1 MSVDKHEIKAFHNS
15 TTSRQAYFRQTD
27 SANGTGQSA
36 AIGQN
41 NGISQSAGIGS
52 NGKITDATRS
62 DAKRWL
68 VAGSQS
74 PTLLRDNLDELV
86 VERGDSYWSLAKL
99 VVSIRTG
106 RVRHRRKSK
115 QWSKKW
121 RTLTVKHSAKPPR
134 LWSAM
139 SSRYRQKSPKLK
151 RFRLLKG
158 LLIRFTCFELLLW
171 HRNNW
176 SKSILN
182 PLASL

>member
-86 VERGDSYWSLAKL
+86 VEPGDSYWSLAKL

-106 RVRHRRKSK
+106 RIATSAE
-115 QWSKKW
+115 
-121 RTLTVKHSAKPPR
+121 VKAMVKEMAHFNGKTQCEATKIMVGDVIKVPPEKPK
-134 LWSAM
+134 A
-139 SSRYRQKSPKLK
+139 
-151 RFRLLKG
+151 
-158 LLIRFTCFELLLW
+158 
-171 HRNNW
+171 
-176 SKSILN
+176 
-182 PLASL
+182 

>member
-52 NGKITDATRS
+52 NGKITDATRPDATRSDATRS

-86 VERGDSYWSLAKL
+86 VEPGDSYWSLAKL

-106 RVRHRRKSK
+106 RIATSAE
-115 QWSKKW
+115 
-121 RTLTVKHSAKPPR
+121 VKAMVKEMAHFNGKTQCEATKIMVGDVIKVPPEKPK
-134 LWSAM
+134 A
-139 SSRYRQKSPKLK
+139 
-151 RFRLLKG
+151 
-158 LLIRFTCFELLLW
+158 
-171 HRNNW
+171 
-176 SKSILN
+176 
-182 PLASL
+182 